1 MSPPPPPDP
10 APAADQAD
18 PCKFLAC
25 GEFSHCEVDAHSQEA
40 GCVCEPGFLSVDGL
54 PCRSVCQ
61 LQPDYCG
68 SSGGTCHILPGR
80 GAICRYCTAFTREDV
95 GKGKGRGKGHG

>member
-1 MSPPPPPDP
+1 M
-10 APAADQAD
+10 
-18 PCKFLAC
+18 
-25 GEFSHCEVDAHSQEA
+25 
-40 GCVCEPGFLSVDGL
+40 CEPGFLSVDGL

-80 GAICRYCTAFTREDV
+80 GAICRYFTVFTQEDV
-95 GKGKGRGKGHG
+95 GKGKRSRQRSQLIASLLLLQVRRQYLTSWSDQLTGSRRSLDDT